1 MLDYD
6 GQSVFQSC
14 IKKAAVVR
22 ERETHVQWFSTD
34 FTFLF
39 SNDKKYY
46 SQETNINSMDTEP
59 DELNSIY
66 TRVLHPGY
74 GYVL

>member
-1 MLDYD
+1 MY
-6 GQSVFQSC
+6 
-14 IKKAAVVR
+14 
-22 ERETHVQWFSTD
+22 THLQWFSTD

-39 SNDKKYY
+39 SNDTKYY
-46 SQETNINSMDTEP
+46 SYETNVNSTDTKLLFEP

-66 TRVLHPGY
+66 TRVLHPAY